1 MTCSDVERVLPEL
14 LDSTPVAVDTDFETH
29 LKSCSACSDL
39 VSDIRLI
46 SSEANQLAATDEP
59 APRVWAGI
67 AAQLRAEGL
76 IRESGPTRRP
86 VLLPSPSARRWTTA
100 WWLAPVAA
108 AVLAA
113 GAYVI
118 SHQPAAQ
125 VANSQAPNSQV
136 QNLKTNSV
144 SAPSSATPDKAQDPA
159 TPAPVV
165 ATKSNVSTPT
175 HPVTTAPIPQKAA
188 DSSELART
196 TPKPAAEV
204 SESNDEDQQ
213 FLSVVSTRAPS
224 MRATYESQLQAVNT
238 NIRQVQEY
246 LHRNPADMDARQ
258 QLMDA
263 YQQKALLY
271 QIALDRI
278 Q

>member
-1 MTCSDVERVLPEL
+1 MTCSDVEKVLPEL
-14 LDSTPVAVDTDFETH
+14 LDSTPVAFDTDFETH

-39 VSDIRLI
+39 VSDLRLI
-46 SSEANQLAATDEP
+46 ASESYQLAATEEP
-59 APRVWAGI
+59 APRVWVGI

-86 VLLPSPSARRWTTA
+86 VLLPSSPTRRWISTA
-100 WWLAPVAA
+100 WWLAPIAA

-125 VANSQAPNSQV
+125 VANSRAPNSQV

-144 SAPSSATPDKAQDPA
+144 SAPLAATPDKAQDPA
-159 TPAPVV
+159 TPA
-165 ATKSNVSTPT
+165 
-175 HPVTTAPIPQKAA
+175 HPVTSAPIPQKAA
-188 DSSELART
+188 DSTELARIS
-196 TPKPAAEV
+196 PNRAAEV
-204 SESNDEDQQ
+204 SESNDNDEDQQ

-224 MRATYESQLQAVNT
+224 MRATYENQLQAVNT

-246 LHRNPADMDARQ
+246 LHRNPADVDARQ

>member
-14 LDSTPVAVDTDFETH
+14 LDRIPDIASDVDFEIH

-39 VSDIRLI
+39 VSDLRLI
-46 SSEANQLAATDEP
+46 ASEAHQLAATDEP
-59 APRVWAGI
+59 APRVWLGI

-76 IRESGPTRRP
+76 IRESGPTLVTSVP
-86 VLLPSPSARRWTTA
+86 LRRWTSTA

-108 AVLAA
+108 GLLAA
-113 GAYVI
+113 GAYVV
-118 SHQPAAQ
+118 SHQRSPQMADSESKSKIDSAA
-125 VANSQAPNSQV
+125 
-136 QNLKTNSV
+136 
-144 SAPSSATPDKAQDPA
+144 PA
-159 TPAPVV
+159 TVAVAPTKNMAETPVKIVAKTSRASISSKPAPIEPG
-165 ATKSNVSTPT
+165 AHDSAEPTEIAASTP
-175 HPVTTAPIPQKAA
+175 IPTEPA
-188 DSSELART
+188 SEAS
-196 TPKPAAEV
+196 A
-204 SESNDEDQQ
+204 EDQQ

-224 MRATYESQLQAVNT
+224 MRATYENQLQAVNS
-238 NIRQVQEY
+238 NIREVQQY
-246 LHRNPADMDARQ
+246 LHRNPADSDARQ